1 MAKSIRHMEWG
12 GGNGRCDGKRT
23 YTTEAAARR
32 VADDQER
39 KGAPP
44 LSVYHC
50 PSCAGFHLTSR

>member
-12 GGNGRCDGKRT
+12 VDGRCAGKRT
-23 YTTEAAARR
+23 YPTEAAARR
-32 VADDQER
+32 VAEDQER

-44 LSVYHC
+44 PSVYHC

>member
-1 MAKSIRHMEWG
+1 MEWG
-12 GGNGRCDGKRT
+12 DGGRCAGKRT
-23 YTTEAAARR
+23 YPTEAAARR
-32 VADDQER
+32 VADDQQR